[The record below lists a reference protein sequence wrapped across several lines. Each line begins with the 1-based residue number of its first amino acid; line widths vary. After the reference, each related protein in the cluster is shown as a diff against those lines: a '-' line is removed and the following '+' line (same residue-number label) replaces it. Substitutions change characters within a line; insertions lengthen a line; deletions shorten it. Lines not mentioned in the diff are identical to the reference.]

1 MKKLLKNNIIERAY
15 KTFLQ
20 GFLASLIMSLNNVTR
35 VDETLLKS
43 ALLGA
48 IASGLSCVMN
58 MIIELLDNKK
68 DDKIN

>member
-1 MKKLLKNNIIERAY
+1 MKKLLKNNIVERAY

-58 MIIELLDNKK
+58 LIIKYLDENKG
-68 DDKIN
+68 DEQ